1 MKRLLLL
8 LLLSIL
14 FTGCTVSSEKTIK
27 YGIFGTTLS
36 NTTAKNNDEVD
47 TVFTNLPDKEVLI
60 YFINFVL
67 NDVGSN
73 FDVLIQFY
81 DIDCDEDIEM
91 IYTYI
96 NRSNNTHRASLYE
109 FDKELKTVYESSDFN
124 YGTTAELSY
133 GKCRNK
139 YGDEFFIIF
148 NGDDIS
154 YIKSGHIISK
164 PNYLFSC
171 SIYDNRADNELTPFW
186 QVSDYVAQCTDLEIQ
201 YIDLPNVPFDCLVEE
216 NEFYKAKEAF
226 ESSISFIPIKIKQ
239 IELTSAQ
246 IENISADDIYNMC
259 GETYLLTDFPK

>member
-14 FTGCTVSSEKTIK
+14 FTGCTVSSEEITT
-27 YGIFGTTLS
+27 YEIFDTALS

-47 TVFTNLPDKEVLI
+47 TVFTNLSDKEVLN

-124 YGTTAELSY
+124 YGTISELSY

-154 YIKSGHIISK
+154 YIKSGNIISE

-171 SIYDNRADNELTPFW
+171 SIYDNRTDNELTPFW

-226 ESSISFIPIKIKQ
+226 ESSISFIPVKIKQ
-239 IELTSAQ
+239 VELTSAQ
-246 IENISADDIYNMC
+246 IENISADEIYNMC
-259 GETYLLTDFPK
+259 GETYLLMDFPK